1 MDGFVD
7 TILSEY
13 GVFAVFF
20 LLLLSGFGIPL
31 GEEVIN
37 IPAGALIAHDALP
50 WWPTL
55 GLAYLGVVI
64 ADFIWYVI
72 CRHFGT
78 RLLTMRFIRRI
89 VHPRRLLEVK
99 HQMDQRGV
107 WLIVAARFIPGS
119 RSSAITVAG
128 MFHMH
133 PGMFMIATSLCVMI
147 TAPLQIAL
155 GFWLGTYVHTDGT
168 DTGELLLRVLG
179 LVVLIIVLL
188 GAVNVWRAYRA
199 SKHRPKRARARWLR
213 EGAAW

>member
-1 MDGFVD
+1 MDTFVD
-7 TILSEY
+7 TILTNY

-31 GEEVIN
+31 GEEIIN
-37 IPAGALIAHDALP
+37 IPAGAFIAHGVLD

-55 GLAYLGVVI
+55 GLAYLGVVT
-64 ADFIWYVI
+64 ADCIWYCI

-78 RLLTMRFIRRI
+78 RLLTMRWTRRL
-89 VHPRRLLEVK
+89 VHPRRLLEMK

-133 PGMFMIATSLCVMI
+133 PGKFMTATALCVLI
-147 TAPLQIAL
+147 TAPFQVLL
-155 GFWLGTYVHTDGT
+155 GYWFGTYVSTEDGN
-168 DTGELLLRVLG
+168 TGQLVLRVIG
-179 LVVLIIVLL
+179 LVVLVMVVI
-188 GAVNVWRAYRA
+188 GALNIWRAHRA
-199 SKHRPKRARARWLR
+199 SRHRPPRARAKWLR
-213 EGAAW
+213 ETAW